1 METVPWLEAVL
12 FPVGVALFP
21 VARAALMDRIV
32 RWLTGSPLAGRS
44 PFTVD
49 LARAPGFSVQGLV
62 DELQADFAV
71 NITMSLVAP
80 LGFVAI
86 WLTHRR
92 LGIGADDLHVALVLS
107 LVGGAATLWFLLR
120 AITSSFRLRKARFA
134 LYGKMAAGQEID
146 QLMRAGARVF
156 HDLPGENFNVD
167 HVIVAPAGVFCIE
180 TETRAKPHQGRSVE
194 DATAIFD
201 GHSIR
206 FPGVVHDQAVRHAR
220 ERARWLS
227 HWIKKATGL
236 VVPVQPAVAL
246 PRWVI
251 DRQGSGDV
259 LVMNPREAS
268 RLLGG
273 PRILEGDQIS
283 QISFQLEKLGR
294 GRLEPANYRA
304 SKEEAAAKLEAA
316 PRRRRS
322 RA

>member
-1 METVPWLEAVL
+1 MGTVPWLEAVL

-21 VARAALMDRIV
+21 VALAALMDRIV
-32 RWLTGSPLAGRS
+32 RWLTGSPLAGLS

-62 DELQADFAV
+62 DKLQSDFAV
-71 NITMSLVAP
+71 SIAMSVATP
-80 LGFVAI
+80 LGIVAM
-86 WLTHRR
+86 WSMHQR
-92 LGIGADDLHVALVLS
+92 LGVGADDLHVAMVLS

-120 AITSSFRLRKARFA
+120 AITTSFRLRKARLG

-194 DATAIFD
+194 DATAVYD

-206 FPGVVHDQAVRHAR
+206 FPGVVHDRSVRHAR

-236 VVPVQPAVAL
+236 LVPVQPAVAL

-259 LVMNPREAS
+259 TVMNPREAS
-268 RLLGG
+268 RLLSG
-273 PRILEGDQIS
+273 PRILEDDQID
-283 QISFQLEKLGR
+283 QIAFQLEKLGR

-304 SKEEAAAKLEAA
+304 SKEEAAARLEAA